1 MKLVH
6 PYIPF
11 SKKPVIHGGENCF
24 YFQEVLVES
33 TMHRKFQAAALGLLV
48 ALFAW
53 TVTANAQTYRGGI
66 NGTVTD
72 NSGAV
77 IPNATVTITNVDTG
91 AVKTSP
97 SSSAGEFLFQDLPL
111 GTYTVV
117 VSSPGFST
125 VKTDKVNVS
134 AGVIFTLPVKLS
146 ISSSAE
152 TIEVEAGAIALDTT
166 STVQNT
172 VIDSK
177 TVEDIP
183 LNGRDFTQMIAL
195 TPGFGGYA
203 GGGFGSLNGTRANQV
218 NWQIDGVDNNDLW
231 HNVPAVNQ
239 GGVSGIA
246 GIILPIDAVD
256 QFSAQ
261 TQAGPEGG
269 RNPGGTVNLTLKSGT
284 NSLHGT
290 AYYFNRNE
298 LFGAKSPFS
307 DTKQKVR
314 NYNTGFSL
322 GGPFLKDK
330 LFGFVTYE
338 QQRFVIG
345 QSGTATLPSV
355 GWQNQA
361 VALLAKNGLAVN
373 PVMQN
378 VLNTLWGANLL
389 AQDTVGS
396 TDNYHSADP
405 EFGYSY
411 NGLGKVDYRLSDK
424 DNISAHWFV
433 GQGNQVAPT
442 SSHLLAYYEVAPIHV
457 QNIAIVYSRQVSP
470 TISNEMLAGVNYFNQ
485 VFDDNKTNQNVQS
498 LGFITGATF
507 PNAPNITIGKFD
519 PVGETPPEGRNDIT
533 GHLTDQVS
541 WVRGK
546 HEFRFGGEFRQA
558 QLDEFYHRHATGS
571 FTFDGS
577 QVVKG
582 GSGYVDSLADFLAGK
597 TSAASITIGDPDRQV
612 FVNTWFLNAG
622 DSWQINHKLNLNY
635 GVRYDYEGP
644 LHNQYQNLSVFR
656 PGLTATNGLAFQG
669 NQVSSLYPQYYKN
682 ISPRLGASYAVDE
695 NTVVRVAYGWYA
707 DTPNLNPFLDN
718 RPGNQAPNGVEGNPG
733 GSSPVFS
740 VSAAN
745 GGSNTTIQQ
754 GVPIF
759 PSSVGY
765 PCAATSP
772 CGVFT
777 VAPNFRPSY
786 NENYSF
792 NVERTLGKNVIAE
805 LGYVGSSA
813 RHLLSLLDINQ
824 AAPGV
829 YSATAA
835 TTTAPAQS
843 ADFYR
848 QQTRPYYS
856 QYQQYGN
863 INQISSIG
871 TANYNSLQAQLK
883 VNGWHHITAQA
894 VYTWAHNLD
903 EVSQYRGTLPQDSTN
918 FKGDYGNSD
927 YDTRNNFTTYLSY
940 EVPGSQ
946 HLKLLTN
953 GWQANGLLNFHGGQ
967 PFQIFANTDNSGTN
981 EGLDRVNQI
990 SSARTGINGQKPN
1003 VDWINLS
1010 NFVLPT
1016 AGTFG
1021 TLRRN
1026 QFFGPGY
1033 SDVDFSVFKN
1043 TKVTERV
1050 TIQLRAELF
1059 NLFNRNNFAP
1069 PNINFA
1075 GCPSTGVSSDNV
1087 TPCTPG
1093 HYDPTGGSA
1102 ALSDTI
1108 GDYNGAPGIGAG
1120 EPFNAQFGGKI
1131 IF

>member
-1 MKLVH
+1 MQMGSRLLGVFAAILVLFGTA
-6 PYIPF
+6 I
-11 SKKPVIHGGENCF
+11 S
-24 YFQEVLVES
+24 
-33 TMHRKFQAAALGLLV
+33 GL
-48 ALFAW
+48 
-53 TVTANAQTYRGGI
+53 AQTYRGGI

-72 NSGAV
+72 NTGAV
-77 IPNATVTITNVDTG
+77 IPGATVTILNDGTGDT
-91 AVKTSP
+91 KTSP
-97 SSSAGEFLFQDLPL
+97 SSTAGEFLFQDLPL
-111 GTYTVV
+111 GTYTVT
-117 VSSPGFST
+117 VSAPGFST
-125 VKTDKVNVS
+125 VKTDKVSVS
-134 AGVIFTLPVKLS
+134 AGVIFTLPVKLAV
-146 ISSSAE
+146 SSSAT

-166 STVQNT
+166 SVVQNT
-172 VIDSK
+172 VIDAK

-203 GGGFGSLNGTRANQV
+203 GGGFGSLNGTRANQI

-231 HNVPAVNQ
+231 HNIPAVNQ

-269 RNPGGTVNLTLKSGT
+269 RNPGGTVNLTLRSGT
-284 NSLHGT
+284 NSIHGT

-314 NYNTGFSL
+314 NYNAGFSL

-345 QSGTATLPSV
+345 QSGTATEPSV
-355 GWQNQA
+355 GWQA
-361 VALLAKNGLAVN
+361 KAISALTAKGIAVN

-378 VLNTLWGANLL
+378 VLNDLWGASTL
-389 AQDTVGS
+389 AQDTVGVQN
-396 TDNYHSADP
+396 NYHSSDP

-411 NGLGKVDYRLSDK
+411 NGLGKVDYKLSDK
-424 DNISAHWFV
+424 DQLSAHWFV

-442 SSHLLAYYEVAPIHV
+442 SSELLAYYEVAPIHV
-457 QNIAIVYSRQVSP
+457 QNLAIVYSRQISP
-470 TISNEMLAGVNYFNQ
+470 TISNELLAGVNYFNQ
-485 VFDDNKTNQNVQS
+485 VFDDYKTNQDVQS

-507 PNAPNITIGKFD
+507 PNAPNVVIGDPESGGLRFD

-541 WVRGK
+541 WVKGK
-546 HEFRFGGEFRQA
+546 HEFRFGGEYRQA
-558 QLDEFYHRHATGS
+558 QLDEFYHRHATGAFS
-571 FTFDGS
+571 FQGGQTKVDVTPYSANPNDGKL
-577 QVVKG
+577 VA
-582 GSGYVDSLADFLAGK
+582 DLADFLAGET
-597 TSAASITIGDPDRQV
+597 TSAAITIGDPDRQV

-622 DSWQINHKLNLNY
+622 DSWQITPKLNLNY
-635 GVRYDYEGP
+635 GIRYDYEGP
-644 LHNQYQNLSVFR
+644 LHNQYSNLSVFR
-656 PGLTATNGLAFQG
+656 PGLSSSVNGLAFQG
-669 NQVSSLYPQYYKN
+669 NQISSLYPQYYKN
-682 ISPRLGASYAVDE
+682 FSPRLGASYSLDA
-695 NTVVRVAYGWYA
+695 NTVVRASYGWFA

-718 RPGNQAPNGVEGNPG
+718 RPGNAAPNGVEGNPG
-733 GSSPVFS
+733 GGSPVYS
-740 VSAAN
+740 ISAA
-745 GGSNTTIQQ
+745 GGANVTIHQ

-759 PSSVGY
+759 PSTINY
-765 PCAATSP
+765 PCSASST

-792 NVERTLGKNVIAE
+792 NVERTLNKNVIAE

-824 AAPGV
+824 AQPGV
-829 YSATAA
+829 YTAVTNPVTGA
-835 TTTAPAQS
+835 VITPA
-843 ADFYR
+843 DYFR

-856 QYQQYGN
+856 LYPGYSN

-883 VNGWHHITAQA
+883 VNGWHHMSAQA

-927 YDTRNNFTTYLSY
+927 YDTRHNFTAYASY

-946 HLKLLTN
+946 SFKYLTQ
-953 GWQANGLLNFHGGQ
+953 GWQVNALVNFHGGQ
-967 PFQIFANTDNSGTN
+967 PFQIFAGTDVSGTN
-981 EGLDRVNQI
+981 EGLDRV
-990 SSARTGINGQKPN
+990 
-1003 VDWINLS
+1003 DWI
-1010 NFVLPT
+1010 PT
-1016 AGTFG
+1016 VKVGAAGQHPNAVWIDPTQFPNAAQGTFG

-1026 QFFGPGY
+1026 QYYAPGY

-1043 TKVTERV
+1043 TKVTERFTV
-1050 TIQLRAELF
+1050 QLRAEMF
-1059 NLFNRNNFAP
+1059 NLFNRINYAP
-1069 PNINFA
+1069 P
-1075 GCPSTGVSSDNV
+1075 S
-1087 TPCTPG
+1087 
-1093 HYDPTGGSA
+1093 GGGT
-1102 ALSDTI
+1102 LFDTI

-1120 EPFNAQFGGKI
+1120 EPFNAQLGGKI
-1131 IF
+1131 IW

>member
-1 MKLVH
+1 MNATTCKQSKLVLW
-6 PYIPF
+6 
-11 SKKPVIHGGENCF
+11 S
-24 YFQEVLVES
+24 L
-33 TMHRKFQAAALGLLV
+33 LLV
-48 ALFAW
+48 LFAW
-53 TVTANAQTYRGGI
+53 TATGIAQTYRGGV

-77 IPNATVTITNVDTG
+77 IPGATVTILNVDTG
-91 AVKTSP
+91 SVKTAP

-111 GTYTVV
+111 GTYSVTV
-117 VSSPGFST
+117 SAPGFGT
-125 VKTDKVNVS
+125 VKTDKVMVS

-146 ISSSAE
+146 VSSSSQ
-152 TIEVEAGAIALDTT
+152 TVEVEAGAISLDTT

-177 TVEDIP
+177 AVEDIP
-183 LNGRDFTQMIAL
+183 LNGRDFTQLIAL
-195 TPGFGGYA
+195 TPGFGGYS
-203 GGGFGSLNGTRANQV
+203 GGGFGSLNGTRANQI

-284 NSLHGT
+284 NTLHGT

-298 LFGAKSPFS
+298 LFGAASPFVEA
-307 DTKQKVR
+307 KQKVR

-345 QSGTATLPSV
+345 ESGTATEPSV
-355 GWQNQA
+355 GWQNKA
-361 VALLAKNGLAVN
+361 IAALNAKGIAVN
-373 PVMQN
+373 PLMQN
-378 VLNTLWGANLL
+378 VLNDLWGTNVL
-389 AQDTVGS
+389 AADTVGVQS
-396 TDNYHSADP
+396 NFHSSDP

-411 NGLGKVDYRLSDK
+411 NGLGKVDYKLSDK
-424 DNISAHWFV
+424 DQLSAHWFV
-433 GQGNQVAPT
+433 GQGNQVAPVG
-442 SSHLLAYYEVAPIHV
+442 SQLLAYYEVAPIHV
-457 QNIAIVYSRQVSP
+457 QNIAIVYSRQLTP

-485 VFDDNKTNQNVQS
+485 VFNDNKTNQDVQS

-507 PNAPNITIGKFD
+507 PNAPNIVIDGGSHFD
-519 PVGETPPEGRNDIT
+519 PVGLTPPEGRNDIT

-541 WVRGK
+541 WVKGK
-546 HEFRFGGEFRQA
+546 HQFRFGGEFRQA

-577 QVVKG
+577 RTNVDVKAYNTADG
-582 GSGYVDSLADFLAGK
+582 QLVSSLADFLAGK
-597 TSAASITIGDPDRQV
+597 TSAATITIGDPDRQV

-622 DSWQINHKLNLNY
+622 DSWQVTPKLNVNY
-635 GVRYDYEGP
+635 GIRYDYEGP
-644 LHNQYQNLSVFR
+644 LHNQYKNLSVFR
-656 PGLTATNGLAFQG
+656 PALTATNGLAFQG
-669 NQVSSLYPQYYKN
+669 NQVASLYPQYYKN
-682 ISPRLGASYAVDE
+682 ISPRIGASFALDE
-695 NTVVRVAYGWYA
+695 NTVVRAAFGWYA

-733 GSSPVFS
+733 GGSPVFS
-740 VSAAN
+740 VAAAN
-745 GGSNTTIQQ
+745 GGNNTTITS

-759 PSSVGY
+759 PSSAGF
-765 PCAATSP
+765 PCSATST

-786 NENYSF
+786 NENYSL
-792 NVERTLGKNVIAE
+792 NVERTLSKNVIAQ

-824 AAPGV
+824 AQPGV
-829 YSATAA
+829 YAS
-835 TTTAPAQS
+835 
-843 ADFYR
+843 DFDR

-856 QYQQYGN
+856 QYAYYGN

-871 TANYNSLQAQLK
+871 TANYNSLQAQLRMS
-883 VNGWHHITAQA
+883 NWHHLTAQA

-927 YDTRNNFTTYLSY
+927 YDTRHNFTTFLSY
-940 EVPGSQ
+940 EVPGSSRM
-946 HLKLLTN
+946 KLLTQ
-953 GWQANGLLNFHGGQ
+953 GWQFNALMNFHGGQ
-967 PFQIFANTDNSGTN
+967 PFQIFAGSDISGTN
-981 EGLDRVNQI
+981 EGLDRVDYV
-990 SSARTGINGQKPN
+990 PN
-1003 VDWINLS
+1003 VKVGTNGRAITTQPDGSKSGPIWINTSLFPNAPKGS
-1010 NFVLPT
+1010 
-1016 AGTFG
+1016 FG

-1026 QFFGPGY
+1026 QYYAPGF
-1033 SDVDFSVFKN
+1033 SDVDASAFKN
-1043 TKVTERV
+1043 FKVYERL
-1050 TIQLRAELF
+1050 TIQLRAEMF
-1059 NLFNRNNFAP
+1059 NVFNRINFAP
-1069 PNINFA
+1069 P
-1075 GCPSTGVSSDNV
+1075 S
-1087 TPCTPG
+1087 
-1093 HYDPTGGSA
+1093 GSGQ
-1102 ALSDTI
+1102 LTDTI